1 MHKILT
7 LDIGPYLPHTLH
19 TFNSY
24 PREEK
29 RLDVAPLVINSST
42 VDLVFEALSDHV
54 GIPFFQITPPTPP
67 QPFFLFLFLGFCFC
81 FNDSVTHLLMK
92 LLWL

>member
-1 MHKILT
+1 MLKMLT

-54 GIPFFQITPPTPP
+54 GIPFFKTTPPK
-67 QPFFLFLFLGFCFC
+67 PFFLFLFLFFFFCFC